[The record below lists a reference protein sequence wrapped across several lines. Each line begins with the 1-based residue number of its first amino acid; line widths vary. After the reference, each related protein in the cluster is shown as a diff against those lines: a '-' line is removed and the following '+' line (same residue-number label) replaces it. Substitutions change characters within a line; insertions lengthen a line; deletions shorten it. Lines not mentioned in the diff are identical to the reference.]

1 MAATGF
7 ALIAHERSEGA
18 IMTVLQLPAW
28 GIEPWSVVPLKPRAK
43 NSSLEL
49 LDLKSTASYRA
60 KTVNTSHRRGLVV
73 LGFVSSTSVACARR
87 NQLAGIRQAWKI
99 RWIDMPLV
107 EA

>member
-1 MAATGF
+1 MAAKGF
-7 ALIAHERSEGA
+7 ALIAHERSECA

-28 GIEPWSVVPLKPRAK
+28 GIEPWSVVPLKPRTK

-60 KTVNTSHRRGLVV
+60 KRLNTSHQRGWVGLGLVA
-73 LGFVSSTSVACARR
+73 SARR
-87 NQLAGIRQAWKI
+87 NKLVVIRQAWKI